1 MKTLQVGKLFGLQ
14 ISIAPVAL
22 LGTLI
27 VWAGFSLFTFYQV
40 GLSLAQA
47 IPMGFFA
54 AFLHWTSEL
63 IHCLGHAYT
72 AKQSGYPM
80 TGIRFGTLTVLA
92 QTQYPKDE
100 PALPPSLHIRRALGG
115 PIISGLFSILLYLLL
130 PYWPK
135 DWYWLGLFTFL
146 ENLFVYTLQ
155 VFLPFGFNDGSTI
168 LTNLRKKY

>member
-1 MKTLQVGKLFGLQ
+1 MKTLQAGKLFGLQ
-14 ISIAPVAL
+14 ISIAPAAL

-27 VWAGFSLFTFYQV
+27 VWVGFSLFIYYQV
-40 GLSLAQA
+40 NLSLGQA

-63 IHCLGHAYT
+63 IHCLGHAYA
-72 AKQSGYPM
+72 AKRSGYPM
-80 TGIRFGTLTVLA
+80 TGIRFGNVIFFA
-92 QTQYPKDE
+92 QTQYPRAE
-100 PALPPSLHIRRALGG
+100 PALPPSLHIHRALGG
-115 PIISGLFSILLYLLL
+115 PIISGVLSILLYFLL

-135 DWYWLGLFTFL
+135 DWYWLGLFAFL

-155 VFLPFGFNDGSTI
+155 VFLPAGFNDGSTI